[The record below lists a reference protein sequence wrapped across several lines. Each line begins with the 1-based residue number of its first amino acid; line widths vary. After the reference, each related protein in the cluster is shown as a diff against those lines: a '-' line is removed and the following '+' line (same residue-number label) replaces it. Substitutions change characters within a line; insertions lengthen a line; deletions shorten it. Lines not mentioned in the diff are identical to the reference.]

1 MPFGFT
7 FRRNKKNNKNTT
19 NNNKNNN
26 KPPLKRQNA
35 SRNVLQPLKELNM
48 AFFDA
53 AYRGKLYKV
62 KELLAK
68 GADIEYTKYGKTA
81 LMFVSTYG
89 DKQMAELLLDKGAN
103 PNTKVEDDYTSLIG
117 ASSGGNK
124 EIVELLLKK
133 GADVNAKN
141 KYGETSLMRATY
153 KGYPKVVELLLE
165 NGADMDLKDNDGRT
179 AIDFAKEMND
189 KQIIELF
196 SPQMNL
202 SKYPDGG
209 TKKFSEGEE
218 NAISYEEFK
227 KGDKVVVITK
237 NKHEFMYLLDSLQA
251 AWNAKGH
258 PYNPSSNEAL
268 KKSDEKHIKRH
279 TLA

>member
-1 MPFGFT
+1 MPFGWT
-7 FRRNKKNNKNTT
+7 RNKKNNKNTT
-19 NNNKNNN
+19 NKNKNNN

-35 SRNVLQPLKELNM
+35 SRNVLQPIRELNKSFIE
-48 AFFDA
+48 AV
-53 AYRGKLYKV
+53 YRGKINDV
-62 KELLAK
+62 KTFLEK

-81 LMFVSTYG
+81 LMMISEVG
-89 DKQMAELLLDKGAN
+89 DKEILQLLLRKGADVN
-103 PNTKVEDDYTSLIG
+103 KEGSESYTSLMC
-117 ASSGGNK
+117 ASKEGHK
-124 EIVELLLKK
+124 EIVEILLKK
-133 GADVNAKN
+133 GADIDAKN
-141 KYGETSLMRATY
+141 TYGQTSLMWAAS
-153 KGYPKVVELLLE
+153 KGHVKVVELLLE
-165 NGADMDLKDNDGRT
+165 NGANTDLKDVWRRSALDM
-179 AIDFAKEMND
+179 AEEMQH
-189 KQIIELF
+189 KAVIELF

-209 TKKFSEGEE
+209 TKRFSEGEE

-237 NKHEFMYLLDSLQA
+237 NGHEFMYLLDSLQA